1 MQCLRLQTQHPNAS
15 LLYLGISTMS
25 LQLYQHSSR
34 EFRTLDL
41 LYAEGCLVSVPNKAC
56 PGISNSYKQVV
67 LPADQLPGEAGSLW
81 HLFKASLDPLQFAK
95 LHVSLCDAHHGGIT
109 GTSPPSVHSL
119 HFRFRQN
126 FRSCYLQWFSD
137 DSSLVG
143 CISEGKEAECT
154 NTADS
159 SISMGGI
166 HLQLTLTGPKSWW
179 WTSADR
185 KDWSCEHANM
195 WN

>member
-41 LYAEGCLVSVPNKAC
+41 LYAEGCLVPVPNKAC

-81 HLFKASLDPLQFAK
+81 HLFKASLDPPLQFAK

-119 HFRFRQN
+119 HFRLQAELQVLLPAVVVHEHGRLLHQYGGDPPAANTDRTKELVVDLCRQK
-126 FRSCYLQWFSD
+126 RL
-137 DSSLVG
+137 
-143 CISEGKEAECT
+143 E
-154 NTADS
+154 
-159 SISMGGI
+159 M
-166 HLQLTLTGPKSWW
+166 
-179 WTSADR
+179 
-185 KDWSCEHANM
+185 
-195 WN
+195 

>member
-1 MQCLRLQTQHPNAS
+1 MKVTVQCNQYSSPATKNCLSRFYAVFKTADAAPKCLTAVSGDFNHVITALPTFKQGIQDTGPALCRGLSGSCTKQGMPWHIQQLQ
-15 LLYLGISTMS
+15 
-25 LQLYQHSSR
+25 
-34 EFRTLDL
+34 
-41 LYAEGCLVSVPNKAC
+41 
-56 PGISNSYKQVV
+56 QVV

-159 SISMGGI
+159 PISMGGS
-166 HLQLTLTGPKSWW
+166 TCS
-179 WTSADR
+179 
-185 KDWSCEHANM
+185 
-195 WN
+195 

>member
-1 MQCLRLQTQHPNAS
+1 MPHCCIWGFQPCHYSSTNIQVGNLGHWTCCMPRAVWFLYQTRHALAYPTATNRWCCQLINYLERLALYGTCLKHHWTPPF
-15 LLYLGISTMS
+15 S
-25 LQLYQHSSR
+25 LQSYMSHSVMHTTGASQ
-34 EFRTLDL
+34 
-41 LYAEGCLVSVPNKAC
+41 AP
-56 PGISNSYKQVV
+56 V
-67 LPADQLPGEAGSLW
+67 L
-81 HLFKASLDPLQFAK
+81 HLFTLY
-95 LHVSLCDAHHGGIT
+95 
-109 GTSPPSVHSL
+109 TSD
-119 HFRFRQN
+119 FRQN
-126 FRSCYLQWFSD
+126 FRSCYLQWFLD

-185 KDWSCEHANM
+185 KDWRCEHANM